1 MKITNLLGL
10 PQPLVDAVTNDPY
23 TGGVGADISVTRL
36 IQPPRK
42 VALEKLHREEMVED
56 AADRIYA
63 LCGQIGHLILER
75 AALRNIVEHRFYTQ
89 VGGWTISGQCD
100 IMTDNPFTLLDY
112 KFTSSYTVKGGIK
125 DEWIQQL
132 NLLAM
137 LSRANGYDV
146 TAAQIVCIF
155 RDWSVMEAK
164 RDSSY
169 PQKQVLLFKIPLW
182 TNEAASNYAF
192 TRVRMHQ
199 QAQEGQLPECTA
211 EERWSRPPK
220 WAVMKPGRKRAVKL
234 HDNPDDA
241 EAHAFELGKGHY
253 AETRPV
259 QQTRCMSYCAASPF
273 CEQWKKLSAAL
284 DTTAEEEEP
293 A

>member
-1 MKITNLLGL
+1 MPRITNLSGL

-56 AADRIYA
+56 AADRIWA

-75 AALRNIVEHRFYTQ
+75 SANKGIVEKRFFTH

-100 IMTDNPFTLLDY
+100 IMGFSNLLDY
-112 KFTSSYTVKGGIK
+112 KFTSAYTAKGGIK
-125 DEWIQQL
+125 DEWVQQV

-137 LSRANGYDV
+137 LARENGYDI
-146 TAAQIVCIF
+146 TSAEIVCIF
-155 RDWSVMEAK
+155 RDWSVLEAK
-164 RDSSY
+164 RDASY
-169 PQKQVLLFKIPLW
+169 PQKQVLVMPVPMW
-182 TNEAASNYAF
+182 TQEAASNYAF
-192 TRVRMHQ
+192 TRVRLHQ
-199 QAQEGQLPECTA
+199 QAQAGMLPECTA
-211 EERWSRPPK
+211 EERWSKPPK

-241 EAHAFELGKGHY
+241 EQMAFALGKGH
-253 AETRPV
+253 TVVLRPV
-259 QQTRCMSYCAASPF
+259 QQTRCMSYCSAAPW
-273 CEQWKKLSAAL
+273 CEQWKKLSAEL